1 MNAQPRWMVQAIVR
15 PLLPIVLALL
25 ATMLLLLS
33 IGKNP
38 LEFYGAVLHYGLLGT
53 GWQNSL
59 VMLAPL
65 ALVAL
70 GLIVAFRAGLWNLGY
85 DGQFVIPAVVVA
97 GIGPSLVTAT
107 SPWLAIPTLFVIA
120 ILAGA
125 AWAFVPAWLKIAR
138 GANEIVTTLAMSF
151 IGIGVANLLI
161 RGVFHDPGVLVPQT
175 AVIPEYGLLAY
186 IPGTKIH
193 VGVVFAFIVVA
204 IGHIVLTRTS
214 IGVRIDVLGGSPRT
228 ARAVGIRTGLVTLLV
243 FLASGALVGLAG
255 ATDMLGVWGYA
266 RTDWNPAYGMAVIP
280 FVLIA
285 RLNALAVLP
294 LLGIYSI
301 FATGATIAAA
311 QADISVDLIVIMVAL
326 ILGFM
331 ALIEWMFSTR
341 FDSARNFWRGL
352 FRRQPGS
359 SGVRG

>member
-1 MNAQPRWMVQAIVR
+1 MNVQVGWLTQTILR
-15 PLLPIVLALL
+15 PLLPLVLALL
-25 ATMLLLLS
+25 TTMVLLLC

-38 LEFYGAVLHYGLLGT
+38 FEFYAEVLRFGFFGT

-59 VMLAPL
+59 VMMAPL
-65 ALVAL
+65 MLVAL

-85 DGQFVIPAVVVA
+85 DGQFIIPAVLVA
-97 GIGPSLVTAT
+97 GVGPSMVTAL
-107 SPWLAIPTLFVIA
+107 PLWLAIPLLMLIA
-120 ILAGA
+120 VLAGA
-125 AWAFVPAWLKIAR
+125 AWALVPAWLKVAR

-161 RGVFHDPGVLVPQT
+161 RGAFHDPEVLVPQT
-175 AVIPEYGLLAY
+175 AVIPDWALLAY
-186 IPGTKIH
+186 IPGTTIH
-193 VGVVFAFIVVA
+193 AGVILALILVGV
-204 IGHIVLTRTS
+204 GHIVLTRTS
-214 IGVRIDVLGGSPRT
+214 VGVRIDVLGGSPRT
-228 ARAVGIRTGLVTLLV
+228 ARAVGIRTGLLTVLV
-243 FLASGALVGLAG
+243 FLASGALIGLAG

-294 LLGIYSI
+294 LLGIYSV

-311 QADISVDLIVIMVAL
+311 NAEVSTDVIVIMVAL

-331 ALIEWMFSTR
+331 ALTEWMFSTR
-341 FDSARNFWRGL
+341 FAATRDFWRRF
-352 FRRQPGS
+352 FRRP
-359 SGVRG
+359 SGAAEVRA

>member
-1 MNAQPRWMVQAIVR
+1 VNAQPGWFAQTILR
-15 PLLPIVLALL
+15 PLLPIVLAVL
-25 ATMLLLLS
+25 ATMVLLLS

-38 LEFYGAVLHYGLLGT
+38 LEFYAAVLRFGVLGT

-59 VMLAPL
+59 VMMAPL
-65 ALVAL
+65 ILVAL
-70 GLIVAFRAGLWNLGY
+70 GLLVAFRAGLWNLGY
-85 DGQFVIPAVVVA
+85 DGQFIIPATLVA
-97 GIGPSLVTAT
+97 GLGPSIVASIPL
-107 SPWLAIPTLFVIA
+107 WLAIPTLMLIA
-120 ILAGA
+120 LLAGA
-125 AWAFVPAWLKIAR
+125 AWAFVPAWLKVAR

-175 AVIPEYGLLAY
+175 AVIPNWALLAY

-193 VGVVFAFIVVA
+193 VGVVFAFLLLVVV
-204 IGHIVLTRTS
+204 HIVLTRTS
-214 IGVRIDVLGGSPRT
+214 VGVRIDLLGGSPRT
-228 ARAVGIRTGLVTLLV
+228 ARAVGMQTGLVTILV
-243 FLASGALVGLAG
+243 FLASGALIGLAG

-285 RLNALAVLP
+285 RLNALAVVP

-311 QADISVDLIVIMVAL
+311 NAGISVDFVVIMVSL

-331 ALIEWMFSTR
+331 ALTEWMFSSRSSATR
-341 FDSARNFWRGL
+341 DFWRRL
-352 FRRQPGS
+352 FGRQSRAGE
-359 SGVRG
+359 VRV